1 MTICMSVIGRPE
13 RVTTPCRRSGT
24 AAHIILSQTRI
35 ALDIQRV
42 YPPFSQIPG
51 CLTRGAAYQ
60 GRIKQSN
67 KACITARMH
76 EQHVP
81 PQQDLVQRI
90 SVHVQCQKAAELIQM
105 RQGIRGCAKSASCVC
120 KPLEAGAAGRGFR
133 MLTNKRKKVSVLEQ
147 RR

>member
-90 SVHVQCQKAAELIQM
+90 MIAGCLTSNRAQCSGTKKQCACSMPEGCRTDTDATGDSRLCQVSIM
-105 RQGIRGCAKSASCVC
+105 R
-120 KPLEAGAAGRGFR
+120 L
-133 MLTNKRKKVSVLEQ
+133 
-147 RR
+147 